1 MVLTNETQIS
11 DPQRLQTKLLLR
23 NLQEIYYV
31 EFAVKLQFI
40 NKGKVMSNRKD
51 KGSGIVL
58 KKWSTYWGKSREVG
72 KPTVKL
78 KWPESNYCQSQTKQ
92 NVAVNLKAS

>member
-11 DPQRLQTKLLLR
+11 DPQRLQTKFLLR
-23 NLQEIYYV
+23 NLQEIYYS
-31 EFAVKLQFI
+31 AVKLQFI
-40 NKGKVMSNRKD
+40 NKGKVMSNRKN
-51 KGSGIVL
+51 KGSGIEL
-58 KKWSTYWGKSREVG
+58 KKWSTYRGKSREVG
-72 KPTVKL
+72 EPTVKL

>member
-23 NLQEIYYV
+23 NLQEIYYS
-31 EFAVKLQFI
+31 AVKLQFI
-40 NKGKVMSNRKD
+40 NEGKVMSNRED
-51 KGSGIVL
+51 KGSGIEL
-58 KKWSTYWGKSREVG
+58 KKWSTYRGKSREVG
-72 KPTVKL
+72 EPTVKL

>member
-23 NLQEIYYV
+23 NLQEIYYS
-31 EFAVKLQFI
+31 AVKLQFI

>member
-1 MVLTNETQIS
+1 MALTNETQIS

-23 NLQEIYYV
+23 NLQEIYYS
-31 EFAVKLQFI
+31 AVKLQFI
-40 NKGKVMSNRKD
+40 KGKVSNRKD
-51 KGSGIVL
+51 KVGGIEL
-58 KKWSTYWGKSREVG
+58 KKWSTYRGKSREFG
-72 KPTVKL
+72 KPTVKR

>member
-11 DPQRLQTKLLLR
+11 DPQRLQTKFLLR
-23 NLQEIYYV
+23 NLQEIYYS
-31 EFAVKLQFI
+31 AVKLQFI
-40 NKGKVMSNRKD
+40 NKGKVMSNRED

-58 KKWSTYWGKSREVG
+58 KKWSTYQEKSREFG
-72 KPTVKL
+72 KPTVKR

>member
-11 DPQRLQTKLLLR
+11 DPQRLQTKFLLR
-23 NLQEIYYV
+23 NLQEIYYS
-31 EFAVKLQFI
+31 AVKLQFI
-40 NKGKVMSNRKD
+40 NKGKVMSNRED

-58 KKWSTYWGKSREVG
+58 KKWSTYQEKSREFG
-72 KPTVKL
+72 KPTAKL
-78 KWPESNYCQSQTKQ
+78 KWPESNYCQSQTEQ

>member
-23 NLQEIYYV
+23 NLQEIYYS
-31 EFAVKLQFI
+31 AVKLQFI
-40 NKGKVMSNRKD
+40 KEKVMSNRED
-51 KGSGIVL
+51 KGSGIEL
-58 KKWSTYWGKSREVG
+58 KKWSTYQGKSREFG
-72 KPTVKL
+72 KPTAKL
-78 KWPESNYCQSQTKQ
+78 KWLESNYCHSQTKQ

>member
-11 DPQRLQTKLLLR
+11 DPQRLQTKFLLR
-23 NLQEIYYV
+23 NLQEIYYS
-31 EFAVKLQFI
+31 AVKLQFI
-40 NKGKVMSNRKD
+40 NEGKVMSNRED
-51 KGSGIVL
+51 KGSGIEL
-58 KKWSTYWGKSREVG
+58 KKWSTYQEKSREIG
-72 KPTVKL
+72 EPTVKL

>member
-23 NLQEIYYV
+23 NLQEIYYS
-31 EFAVKLQFI
+31 AVKLQFI
-40 NKGKVMSNRKD
+40 NKGIVISNRKD

-58 KKWSTYWGKSREVG
+58 KKWSAYWGKS
-72 KPTVKL
+72 
-78 KWPESNYCQSQTKQ
+78 QTTANPKQ
-92 NVAVNLKAS
+92 NKMWQ

>member
-23 NLQEIYYV
+23 NLQEIYYS
-31 EFAVKLQFI
+31 AVKLQFI
-40 NKGKVMSNRKD
+40 NKGKVSNRKD
-51 KGSGIVL
+51 KGDGIEL
-58 KKWSTYWGKSREVG
+58 KKWSTYRGKSREFG

-78 KWPESNYCQSQTKQ
+78 KWPESNYCQSQTKK

>member
-23 NLQEIYYV
+23 NLQEIYYS
-31 EFAVKLQFI
+31 AVKLQFI

-58 KKWSTYWGKSREVG
+58 KNGALTGERAE
-72 KPTVKL
+72 KL
-78 KWPESNYCQSQTKQ
+78 GNQQ
-92 NVAVNLKAS
+92 

>member
-23 NLQEIYYV
+23 NLQEIYYS
-31 EFAVKLQFI
+31 AVKLQFI
-40 NKGKVMSNRKD
+40 NKGKVMSNGKD

-58 KKWSTYWGKSREVG
+58 KKWGAYQGKSREVG
-72 KPTVKL
+72 GTNS
-78 KWPESNYCQSQTKQ
+78 ET
-92 NVAVNLKAS
+92 